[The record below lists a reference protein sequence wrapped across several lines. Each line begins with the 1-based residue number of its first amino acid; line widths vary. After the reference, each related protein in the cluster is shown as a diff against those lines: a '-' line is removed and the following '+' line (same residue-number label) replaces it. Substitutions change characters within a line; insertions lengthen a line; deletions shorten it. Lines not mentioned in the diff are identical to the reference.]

1 MTCNVIANY
10 RLGKLDCTSRRNH
23 GNGGNIRIGDEI
35 IAEAYDQDSNAS
47 AVGRPR
53 SEAIGEKILAA
64 ARALLAEG
72 GYEALTFEAI
82 AGRTGIGR
90 PTIYRR
96 WPTKAHLVAEITYGR
111 RKDFPETG
119 SDLEGQI
126 AALVRQIVENYSR
139 PDIGPAT
146 VGLVGAYQKD
156 AALRAEL
163 HSPAEAKARAQL
175 HGIVAR
181 AKERGVIDAHA
192 DADMMFDMVVGTVL
206 FRLVFS
212 SSERPVRLADDL
224 TSALCRAFGP
234 RTG

>member
-1 MTCNVIANY
+1 M
-10 RLGKLDCTSRRNH
+10 
-23 GNGGNIRIGDEI
+23 
-35 IAEAYDQDSNAS
+35 
-47 AVGRPR
+47 
-53 SEAIGEKILAA
+53 
-64 ARALLAEG
+64 LLAEG

-82 AGRTGIGR
+82 VSRTGIGR

-96 WPTKAHLVAEITYGR
+96 WPTKAHLVAEIAYGPP
-111 RKDFPETG
+111 KDIPETG
-119 SDLEGQI
+119 GNLAEQI
-126 AALVRQIVENYSR
+126 AALVEQIVANYSR

-175 HGIVAR
+175 HEIVAR
-181 AKERGVIDAHA
+181 AKERGVIDADA

-212 SSERPVRLADDL
+212 SAERPARLADDL
-224 TSALCRAFGP
+224 TAALCRVFGP
-234 RTG
+234 PPR